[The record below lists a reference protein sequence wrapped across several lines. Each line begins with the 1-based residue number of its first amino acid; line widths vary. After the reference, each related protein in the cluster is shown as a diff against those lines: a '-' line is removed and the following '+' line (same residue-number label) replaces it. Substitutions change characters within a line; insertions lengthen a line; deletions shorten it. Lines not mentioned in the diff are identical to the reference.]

1 MSTVSLYF
9 LTTLIACVVTAG
21 SLPFL
26 HHFLAKY
33 FLDTPNHLKKH
44 IHAIPVLGG
53 SAIFLGLAASLI
65 FIRLTTAFP
74 TGTLHSLRGVLIGAG
89 MIFLLGL
96 ADDLKKPRG
105 ISVSVKLAVQALAT
119 AVLMYYGIRITLF
132 DSALLCY
139 AVTFFWIVGLTNA
152 FNLLD
157 IQDGLC
163 VSQAV
168 IAALGLALIA
178 LPTEVIYVNFAA
190 WAMIGACCAFWPYNH
205 AKRLKTFLGDSGSML
220 LGFLLAALACGMG
233 YSEHSHLGFLT
244 PLFILAIPIFDTLFA
259 IIRRIIKGQPI
270 MAPDRG
276 HLHHRLI
283 DRGFSHKSTVIIL
296 YGLSAILAISAIVML
311 ITDVS
316 RALILIASIVLFGL
330 FAFTLISR
338 NEEGE
343 TEEVAQETE
352 KKEQ

>member
-44 IHAIPVLGG
+44 IHAVPVLGG

-74 TGTLHSLRGVLIGAG
+74 TGTLHSLRGVLLGAG

-244 PLFILAIPIFDTLFA
+244 PLFILAIPIFDTLFVAVIRA
-259 IIRRIIKGQPI
+259 IQGKNPFKGS
-270 MAPDRG
+270 PD
-276 HLHHRLI
+276 HAALRL
-283 DRGFSHKSTVIIL
+283 RKK
-296 YGLSAILAISAIVML
+296 GLSARKVLFLFIAFGLLFNILAFV
-311 ITDVS
+311 VS
-316 RALILIASIVLFGL
+316 KVGTECILLLCLLGILLFSFIALFLARIKVSL
-330 FAFTLISR
+330 
-338 NEEGE
+338 
-343 TEEVAQETE
+343 
-352 KKEQ
+352 